1 MELLSINGL
10 YTYRPDLFDGFNLP
24 DGLNKDDLIF
34 NLLMQCSE
42 LTVTYPDA
50 DFMKEAITRW
60 SKNRLNVWERIY
72 IVMYEEYD
80 PFINIKR
87 DEERTITQTRDLAN
101 TNYNNAKDRVNAWDD
116 NSEDGALR
124 DSSSVNGG
132 GTDTG
137 TVTTH
142 EKFHV
147 EGDSAIT
154 DAQDVARKEYELRVK
169 YNLIDYIINDFKK
182 AFCLL
187 IY

>member
-10 YTYRPDLFDGFNLP
+10 YNYRPDLFDGFNLP

-72 IVMYEEYD
+72 VVMYEEYD

-87 DEERTITQTRDLAN
+87 DEERIITQTRDLAN
-101 TNYNNAKDRVNAWDD
+101 TSAVKDNVNAWND
-116 NSEDGALR
+116 SSKDGVLR
-124 DSSSVNGG
+124 DSSKAE

-154 DAQDVARKEYELRVK
+154 DAQDVATKEYELRVK